1 MDGLFDLPQPTM
13 GRRLR
18 LALLGLGLHQQLGR
32 VAGRVSHWTCKIH
45 LFARSLFGSHVFVI
59 MLLVTMDGCSFSQCR
74 RVVCLHD
81 SNYIQNS
88 ILYGYPFCI
97 RLTKLLWRSDVSSST
112 LALRQQ
118 RCTRGEVGLHKF
130 HTVTIDVSRSTLSL
144 RQQDLLPHKSES
156 YAHILYP
163 AKQHRSEAPVGDAFC
178 VSGLQ
183 VRGGLST
190 GRWLTGGT
198 SAGKNGSCMYQDP
211 TPWGVH

>member
-1 MDGLFDLPQPTM
+1 
-13 GRRLR
+13 
-18 LALLGLGLHQQLGR
+18 
-32 VAGRVSHWTCKIH
+32 
-45 LFARSLFGSHVFVI
+45 

-130 HTVTIDVSRSTLSL
+130 HTVTIDVRRSTLSL

-198 SAGKNGSCMYQDP
+198 SAGKNGSCMYQTRHRGVSINHPLGVLVESLYLLCFGQESNGSLGKGLDP
-211 TPWGVH
+211 RLVSCYHQKAVEHVLE